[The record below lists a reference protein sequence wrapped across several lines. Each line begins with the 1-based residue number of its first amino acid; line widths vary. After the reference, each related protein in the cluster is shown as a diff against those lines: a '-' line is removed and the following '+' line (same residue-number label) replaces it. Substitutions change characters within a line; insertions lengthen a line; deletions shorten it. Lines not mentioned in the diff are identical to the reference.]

1 MKIKLT
7 QKQKESRKMC
17 KIIMK
22 ITWKICRHFDMAL
35 KTVWRSYSAKQLDL
49 FA

>member
-1 MKIKLT
+1 
-7 QKQKESRKMC
+7 MC
-17 KIIMK
+17 KSIMK
-22 ITWKICRHFDMAL
+22 ITWKICRRAARKFGGLVSQYFDIAL